1 MKTIY
6 YNGDF
11 ITLENNISK
20 EEMKLKNLE
29 NADENLNY
37 VDSILVENGIIR
49 QVGKQKEILKNA
61 DSETKLIDL
70 EGMTMMPSFID
81 AHSHFS
87 AVVNEFLQAS
97 LKQTSSVKEIQDK
110 LVKYKLNNN
119 INDGEWI
126 IANGYDH
133 NNLEE
138 NRHITKSE
146 IDEVLPNNPVV
157 ITHQS
162 GHSGIFN
169 SEALKQL
176 GINENTIA
184 PEGGKIEKI
193 NGKLTGYLEENA
205 YIQYI
210 KKPPMPDIMQIREAV
225 RKAEKKYASYGITTV
240 QEGFFPKELI
250 YIYQDIVNNKL
261 VDIDL
266 VGYADKNIYE
276 DIKQQFYKNIK
287 EYYNNL
293 KINGIK
299 IFLDGSPQSRT
310 AWMREPY
317 IDDDKYYGYGTMKD
331 EEVEEAV
338 KFALTENIQI
348 LAHCNGDRACQQYID
363 TISKFGENAKKI
375 RPVLIHGQFLAEDQI
390 EETKR
395 LGIIPSFF
403 VAHTYY
409 WGDVHI
415 KNFGID
421 RANKISPLA
430 SSLKNDLLFTLH
442 QDSPVIESNML
453 ETIWCATTRETKSG
467 KILGQEERIG
477 VLDAIKAVTIN
488 AAYQYFEENLKGS
501 IKEGKIA
508 DLVILDKNPL
518 NVEKD
523 EIKDI
528 KIVET
533 IKSGKTIFK
542 L

>member
-1 MKTIY
+1 
-6 YNGDF
+6 
-11 ITLENNISK
+11 
-20 EEMKLKNLE
+20 
-29 NADENLNY
+29 
-37 VDSILVENGIIR
+37 
-49 QVGKQKEILKNA
+49 
-61 DSETKLIDL
+61 
-70 EGMTMMPSFID
+70 MMPYTYKDIPYPFTPID
-81 AHSHFS
+81 VQLNSSGVLSWDFKDIIYDNSEYINTENFTIVVHNWNDSHTEYNEFTREIEGNFS
-87 AVVNEFLQAS
+87 ADISDLLIAGGHNRNDVYIYTNSPTEYYLDSNWVEVDTRNLQSSTNLPDLS
-97 LKQTSSVKEIQDK
+97 LTWDDHREVEIS
-110 LVKYKLNNN
+110 LN
-119 INDGEWI
+119 
-126 IANGYDH
+126 
-133 NNLEE
+133 
-138 NRHITKSE
+138 T
-146 IDEVLPNNPVV
+146 
-157 ITHQS
+157 
-162 GHSGIFN
+162 
-169 SEALKQL
+169 
-176 GINENTIA
+176 
-184 PEGGKIEKI
+184 
-193 NGKLTGYLEENA
+193 
-205 YIQYI
+205 
-210 KKPPMPDIMQIREAV
+210 DISQA
-225 RKAEKKYASYGITTV
+225 
-240 QEGFFPKELI
+240 
-250 YIYQDIVNNKL
+250 IYQDIVNNKL

-390 EETKR
+390 EETKK

-430 SSLKNDLLFTLH
+430 SSLKSDLLFTLH

-467 KILGQEERIG
+467 KILGQGERIG

>member
-1 MKTIY
+1 M
-6 YNGDF
+6 
-11 ITLENNISK
+11 
-20 EEMKLKNLE
+20 
-29 NADENLNY
+29 
-37 VDSILVENGIIR
+37 
-49 QVGKQKEILKNA
+49 
-61 DSETKLIDL
+61 
-70 EGMTMMPSFID
+70 
-81 AHSHFS
+81 
-87 AVVNEFLQAS
+87 
-97 LKQTSSVKEIQDK
+97 
-110 LVKYKLNNN
+110 
-119 INDGEWI
+119 
-126 IANGYDH
+126 
-133 NNLEE
+133 
-138 NRHITKSE
+138 
-146 IDEVLPNNPVV
+146 PNNPVV

-210 KKPPMPDIMQIREAV
+210 KKAPMPDIMQIREAV

-299 IFLDGSPQSRT
+299 IFLDGSPQSKT

-363 TISKFGENAKKI
+363 TISKFGENVKKI

-477 VLDAIKAVTIN
+477 VLDTIKAVTIN